1 MRRAESRKQKT
12 RRLPPRNAGTATGRG
27 TTRGRT
33 DQSGAE
39 AAALSKRWRA
49 RPNPVGWGAR
59 SARVMDSAAH
69 TLGIRLRCA
78 SARQVRLR
86 TATAR
91 QVRLRTATARQV
103 RLRTATARQVRL
115 RTATA
120 RQAGVAAARPLPP
133 RSSDPPASIQV
144 TTALYPNQMAD
155 NNQFWSHRRRRGSV
169 RFAVDVV
176 GPAWLN

>member
-1 MRRAESRKQKT
+1 MIVSGQEKETDSMRRAESRKQKT

-91 QVRLRTATARQV
+91 QVRLRTATARQ
-103 RLRTATARQVRL
+103 
-115 RTATA
+115 
-120 RQAGVAAARPLPP
+120 AGVAAARPLPP

>member
-91 QVRLRTATARQV
+91 QVRLRTATARQ
-103 RLRTATARQVRL
+103 
-115 RTATA
+115 
-120 RQAGVAAARPLPP
+120 AGVAAARPLPP